1 MAQPVPAAERD
12 RILAEL
18 LVRRAAGETFAAIAA
33 LPGFP
38 SRPTLRKWLRRRPDL
53 HVPPLRRPSVRWS
66 QALADE
72 ICDLFEVLSLR
83 EICEQPGMPDRKTL
97 HAWRHIHPAFAVRLE
112 AIRCATRQPP
122 TGRRSTYCELVADDI
137 VDAVFEAGS
146 IAAACRGPDFPAPR
160 TVWDWVHAHPEFAR
174 QIAIAYEMAKA
185 RRLAPLLDDMPQWL
199 LDIRTRAREP

>member
-53 HVPPLRRPSVRWS
+53 DVPPLRRPSVRWS

-83 EICEQPGMPDRKTL
+83 AICEQPGMPDRKTL
-97 HAWRHIHPAFAVRLE
+97 QNWRYAHPAFAARLE
-112 AIRCATRQPP
+112 AVRLAARQPR

-146 IAAACRGPDFPAPR
+146 IAAACRGPDFPPPR

-174 QIAIAYEMAKA
+174 QISIAYEMARE

-199 LDIRTRAREP
+199 ADALARNRER